1 MQTSFVK
8 LIRNEFNKGK
18 ELSLDQLY
26 SILSKNPDMKLTP
39 SILKHRIR
47 SSIYSLQQN
56 NEITR
61 VGEARYKKN

>member
-18 ELSLDQLY
+18 ELSLDQIY
-26 SILSKNPDMKLTP
+26 ATLSKNPDLKLST

-47 SSIYSLQQN
+47 SSIYSLQQS
-56 NEITR
+56 NEVTR
-61 VGEARYKKN
+61 IGDSLYKKI